1 MNEHQLQTIL
11 HNINQGVLL
20 INADGTVG
28 TANSRL
34 KSLLNVPPD
43 RLTGKHFDELHD
55 NPALNLSESF
65 GFAGDGLFMLV
76 KQLQAGVALE
86 STIGYEIIN
95 AGRRRYIRRSHIPIY
110 DKDDNVIS
118 LLMIFTDETEIHE
131 LRQMEDEIT
140 SMIVHDLRSPLS
152 AVSSTVRLLRD
163 SADPNDPFG
172 DVVLETTTIADRA
185 LRKLINLVNS
195 ILDVTRIESGADAA
209 LHREPSELYE
219 TVNMVVDELRP
230 MAAEMGVKL
239 RYQLDAHLPLLDI
252 DPEKIERVLYNLVDN
267 AIKFTPD
274 TGNVT
279 IDASASDELL
289 RKRGFI
295 RVEVRDTGSGIPPD
309 LRERLFD
316 RFQQIQGNYG
326 QRRGS
331 GMGLTFCKLA
341 IEAHGGRI
349 WIEDNPDGGSIF
361 AFTLPVFTELY
372 E

>member
-1 MNEHQLQTIL
+1 MNEHQLQIIL

-76 KQLQAGVALE
+76 QQLQAGVALE

-163 SADPNDPFG
+163 SADP
-172 DVVLETTTIADRA
+172 
-185 LRKLINLVNS
+185 
-195 ILDVTRIESGADAA
+195 
-209 LHREPSELYE
+209 
-219 TVNMVVDELRP
+219 
-230 MAAEMGVKL
+230 
-239 RYQLDAHLPLLDI
+239 
-252 DPEKIERVLYNLVDN
+252 
-267 AIKFTPD
+267 
-274 TGNVT
+274 
-279 IDASASDELL
+279 
-289 RKRGFI
+289 
-295 RVEVRDTGSGIPPD
+295 
-309 LRERLFD
+309 
-316 RFQQIQGNYG
+316 
-326 QRRGS
+326 
-331 GMGLTFCKLA
+331 
-341 IEAHGGRI
+341 
-349 WIEDNPDGGSIF
+349 
-361 AFTLPVFTELY
+361 
-372 E
+372 